1 MKFFNLQN
9 FGLAKTSSVL
19 EWWYLRWYSRWE
31 DIADDDDNEASD
43 SYGNG
48 SNDDNN
54 GDMMF
59 IIMAIW

>member
-1 MKFFNLQN
+1 MM
-9 FGLAKTSSVL
+9 
-19 EWWYLRWYSRWE
+19 
-31 DIADDDDNEASD
+31 IDNEASD

-59 IIMAIW
+59 IIMTI